1 MSVWTKISGKCFPY
15 CWISGTKIKIFW
27 WNKKAQISTCC
38 VKPVNWCIRLY
49 LTKYSYC
56 RLLYQ
61 ILHIIRKLWHSK
73 TFKTLKSLGELCKS
87 NLVGLSRRRSFWK
100 AYFGA
105 NFLCIFIRLNWL
117 FCKCSILWPCKHW
130 NEPLFS
136 FSFFNRWT
144 YLNLQKLLSL
154 NTSTSYYN

>member
-27 WNKKAQISTCC
+27 WNKKAQILTCC
-38 VKPVNWCIRLY
+38 VKPVNWCIKLY

-61 ILHIIRKLWHSK
+61 ILHIIQESCGTQRLLKPWNLWENSAKAIWLDFQGEEAFEKLILEQ
-73 TFKTLKSLGELCKS
+73 TFYAFLSDWTGYSVNVVFYDPVNTEMSL
-87 NLVGLSRRRSFWK
+87 F
-100 AYFGA
+100 F
-105 NFLCIFIRLNWL
+105 F
-117 FCKCSILWPCKHW
+117 
-130 NEPLFS
+130 
-136 FSFFNRWT
+136 FFNRWT

-154 NTSTSYYN
+154 NTSTNYYN